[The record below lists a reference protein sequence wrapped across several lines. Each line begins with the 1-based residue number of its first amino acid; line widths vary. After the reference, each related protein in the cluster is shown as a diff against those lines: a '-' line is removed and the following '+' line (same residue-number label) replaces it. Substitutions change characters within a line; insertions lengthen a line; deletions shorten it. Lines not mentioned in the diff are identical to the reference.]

1 MGAFM
6 APIINLSMVQNQF
19 QYIII
24 GAGCAGLQLAKA
36 LLEQSSELV
45 SSILIID
52 ADKVHQEKS
61 WCFWYDQNHQYR
73 HLVRNQ
79 WSHVEFVANS
89 LKVTE
94 DIHPQTYQYI
104 NSLDF
109 HQYHLNLF
117 EKDDRIKV
125 VYQHVNEII
134 PNNKINK
141 IITENDIYFGEY
153 IFHTNLVNNLK
164 SDSYPKVWQ
173 HFLGWEIETE
183 NPFFDTNKATIM
195 DFSLNDTKDIQFFYI
210 LPFSETRALV
220 ECTFFSK
227 HLALEG
233 VYEILI
239 SKYLSAKL
247 NCNFIIKSKEIGK
260 IPMHIVDSPNWQ
272 SDTIVPIGTAA
283 GCIKPSTGYSFS
295 RVMQHTKEIINAIKL
310 KEKIPLRRSK
320 PRFLFYDKLFLHI
333 IDYESF
339 AMNNIFYSLFKN
351 NKITTILK
359 FLDEKTMV
367 LQECLIFLRLPKKPF
382 LKAILKSK

>member
-1 MGAFM
+1 M

-36 LLEQSSELV
+36 LLEQSSDLV
-45 SSILIID
+45 SSILLID
-52 ADKVHQEKS
+52 AEKAHQEKS
-61 WCFWYDQNHQYR
+61 WCFWHDNDHPYR
-73 HLVRNQ
+73 HLVRNE
-79 WSHVEFVANS
+79 WSHVEFVAES
-89 LKVTE
+89 LKVSE

-117 EKDDRIKV
+117 EKDDRIKI

-134 PNNKINK
+134 SNNKINK
-141 IITENDIYFGEY
+141 IITANDIYFGEH

-173 HFLGWEIETE
+173 HFLGWEIEVDY
-183 NPFFDTNKATIM
+183 PSFDINNATIM
-195 DFSLNDTKDIQFFYI
+195 DFSLNDSKDIQFFYI
-210 LPFSETRALV
+210 LPFSKTRALV

-227 HLALEG
+227 QLIVEAD
-233 VYEILI
+233 YEILI
-239 SKYLSAKL
+239 TKYLSAKL
-247 NCNFIIKSKEIGK
+247 NCSFTIKAKEVGK
-260 IPMHIVDSPNWQ
+260 IPMHIVDLPHWQ
-272 SDTIVPIGTAA
+272 SDTIIPIGTAA

-295 RVMQHTKEIINAIKL
+295 RIIQHTEEIINAVKL
-310 KEKIPLRRSK
+310 KKKIPLRRSK

-333 IDYESF
+333 IDYDSF
-339 AMNNIFYSLFKN
+339 TMNNIFFYLFKN
-351 NKITTILK
+351 NKIVTILK
-359 FLDEKTMV
+359 FLDEQTT
-367 LQECLIFLRLPKKPF
+367 LLEECIIFLGLPKMPF